1 MKKKLMN
8 IATRTF
14 LLMVML
20 FTNVVAFAQEEGA
33 NVVTKS
39 TRTTSSSTTEW
50 YSMPW
55 VWVVGG
61 AVFILLLT
69 AILRGSDRR
78 TDA

>member
-1 MKKKLMN
+1 MKTKMMN
-8 IATRTF
+8 MMNRAILFVAMLLTSVAT
-14 LLMVML
+14 
-20 FTNVVAFAQEEGA
+20 FAQEET

-39 TRTTSSSTTEW
+39 TRTTTTTTTEW

-61 AVFILLLT
+61 AVFVLLLT
-69 AILRGSDRR
+69 AILRGGDRR